1 MDITTPRVHLL
12 ASTEMDQEGLQE
24 YLDDIGA
31 PEWETDAT
39 SGAET
44 LTEVAGRSC
53 YRSFGTDLNPN
64 VTRVREGNQ
73 PYIKNM
79 LDVKHGSV
87 MEHAFVTFAFT
98 GVSRVFTHEL
108 VRHRAGSAFS
118 QESLRFVR
126 LDDLTAYYP
135 KAFGREMMEALYDA
149 LPDDCHIKRDY
160 LGEPDDPTRSG
171 KEEWVSNKTAWLHR
185 TFVGTFTYLE
195 TVQKSIAI
203 ELGLDH
209 VKSFDAKKK
218 ITSAMRRLAPI
229 GLGTAIVATFN
240 HRAERFIIS
249 QRTSR
254 HAEEEIRLVY
264 GEVARKLQDKFP
276 NLYQDMHEEMVD
288 GFMEYTFDNEK
299 I

>member
-12 ASTEMDQEGLQE
+12 ASTEMDQEGLQG

-31 PEWETDAT
+31 PEWETDAP

-73 PYIKNM
+73 PYIKNV
-79 LDVKHGSV
+79 LDVAHGSV

-98 GVSRVFTHEL
+98 GVSRVFSHEL
-108 VRHRAGSAFS
+108 IRHRVGSAFS

-126 LDDLTAYYP
+126 LTDLTAYYP
-135 KAFGREMMEALYDA
+135 KAFGREMMEALWEA
-149 LPDDCHIKRDY
+149 LPDDCHTKR
-160 LGEPDDPTRSG
+160 TAMS
-171 KEEWVSNKTAWLHR
+171 KEWWVNHKTDWLHR
-185 TFVGTFTYLE
+185 TFVATFTHLE
-195 TVQKSIAI
+195 TVQKSIAF

-209 VKSFDAKKK
+209 VKNFDAKKK

-229 GLGTAIVATFN
+229 GLGTGIVATFN

-264 GEVARKLQDKFP
+264 GEVARMLQAKFP

-288 GFMEYTFDNEK
+288 GFMEYTFENEK

>member
-1 MDITTPRVHLL
+1 MDLTTPRVHLL
-12 ASTEMDQEGLQE
+12 ASTEMDQEGLQG

-31 PEWETDAT
+31 PEWETDAP

-44 LTEVAGRSC
+44 LVEVAGRSC

-73 PYIKNM
+73 PYIKNV
-79 LDVKHGSV
+79 LNVAHGSV
-87 MEHAFVTFAFT
+87 VEHAFVTFAFT

-126 LDDLTAYYP
+126 LTDLTAYYP
-135 KAFGREMMEALYDA
+135 KAFGREMMEALWEA
-149 LPDDCHIKRDY
+149 LPDDCHTKRGY
-160 LGEPDDPTRSG
+160 LGAG
-171 KEEWVSNKTAWLHR
+171 KEEWVRDKTAWLHR
-185 TFVGTFTYLE
+185 TFVATFTHLE
-195 TVQKSIAI
+195 TVQKSITYQ
-203 ELGLDH
+203 LGLDH

-229 GLGTAIVATFN
+229 GLGTGIVATFN

-264 GEVARKLQDKFP
+264 GEVARKLRDKFP

-288 GFMEYTFDNEK
+288 GFMEYTFENEK